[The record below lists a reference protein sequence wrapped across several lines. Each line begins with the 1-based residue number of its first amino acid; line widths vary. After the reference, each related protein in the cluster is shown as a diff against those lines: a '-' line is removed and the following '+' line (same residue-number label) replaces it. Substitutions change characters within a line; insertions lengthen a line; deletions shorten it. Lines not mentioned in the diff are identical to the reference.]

1 MTPVL
6 EVTDLS
12 VSYGPVRAVKSVS
25 LQVDEGE
32 AVCLIGANGAGKTTT
47 LNAIVGLLRPGRG
60 SVVFRGRDIRGLRT
74 SAISRSGLVLV
85 PEGRHVLPSLT
96 VEENLVAGTFAS
108 GSREG
113 FDTIYELFPI
123 LGERRSQRAATLSG
137 GEQQMLVIGRALA
150 GKPSLLLLDEPSMGL
165 APIVVQTLFDAI
177 AAIIERG
184 TTVLLVEQNARMALA
199 LANRGYVMVL
209 GKIAASGDA
218 DHLRGD
224 KAVQEA
230 YFGSS
235 EELSAPASR
244 TPPHVSEE

>member
-1 MTPVL
+1 VPPVL

-25 LQVDEGE
+25 LHVDEGE

-47 LNAIVGLLRPGRG
+47 LNAIAGLLRPGRG

-74 SAISRSGLVLV
+74 SAISKSGLVLV

-96 VEENLVAGTFAS
+96 VEENLVAGTFAA
-108 GSREG
+108 GARRES
-113 FDTIYELFPI
+113 FDAIYELFPI
-123 LGERRSQRAATLSG
+123 LGERRTQPAATLSG

-150 GKPSLLLLDEPSMGL
+150 GQPSLLLLDEPSMGL
-165 APIVVQTLFDAI
+165 APIVVRTLFGAI
-177 AAIIERG
+177 AEIIERG

-209 GKIAASGDA
+209 GQIAASGDA
-218 DHLRGD
+218 GQLRSD
-224 KAVQEA
+224 KSVQEA

-235 EELSAPASR
+235 EGLSA
-244 TPPHVSEE
+244 